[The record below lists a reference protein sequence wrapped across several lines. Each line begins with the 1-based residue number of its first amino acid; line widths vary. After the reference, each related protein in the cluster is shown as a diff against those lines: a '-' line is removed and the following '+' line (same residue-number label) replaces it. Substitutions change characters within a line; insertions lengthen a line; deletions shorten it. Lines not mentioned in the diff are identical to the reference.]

1 MWLQWFPF
9 HREGKQG
16 EEATQPARSNRDL
29 IPANQQRVWE
39 TETRGTST
47 DSTRAAGPRAK
58 GGKGGGFPFDPR
70 APKMLSAR
78 PCGKS
83 FPDPCAFQPQPASF
97 TASRSQDA
105 VYGCPILQPLSP
117 GPKGI
122 WPGQEAGG
130 WGAGGC
136 SPPTLPLNPAGRR
149 KEEAGP
155 GACRLHTEP
164 EEQDPPGRAT

>member
-1 MWLQWFPF
+1 MVAVVLISQGRGPKQS
-9 HREGKQG
+9 HTASKLKQG
-16 EEATQPARSNRDL
+16 PYA
-29 IPANQQRVWE
+29 WE
-39 TETRGTST
+39 QAKRLG
-47 DSTRAAGPRAK
+47 DRHVMNIYRQYWAAGPRAG

-83 FPDPCAFQPQPASF
+83 FPDPCAFQPQSASF

-130 WGAGGC
+130 WGGL
-136 SPPTLPLNPAGRR
+136 LPAQPSFEPCWAPEGRGW
-149 KEEAGP
+149 AWGLQ
-155 GACRLHTEP
+155 AAH
-164 EEQDPPGRAT
+164 